1 MAQSLGTHGVGYSTG
16 SPCQGSQAGSPN
28 SNLYAHQA
36 ISEPVPHPK
45 FPAELLVLH
54 LLPIALPTDKE
65 QHGKMVLGLKE
76 QPTRVDS

>member
-1 MAQSLGTHGVGYSTG
+1 MDHDYHGQSVRSVYYKIQSYPT
-16 SPCQGSQAGSPN
+16 PPICFRIAGE
-28 SNLYAHQA
+28 YTW
-36 ISEPVPHPK
+36 EVPHPK

-54 LLPIALPTDKE
+54 LLAIAMPTDKE